1 MCTEVLR
8 LNLRYSKNPSK
19 REGTCTFNP
28 FCHVLFPSAL
38 PSNLKIWLCFG
49 KDWDDDEVDADAQSV
64 DDDPENCAVDENFDP
79 EAAVN
84 EETDGGRVR
93 SSSGPILIGPLTFDD
108 DPVPEDDDLM
118 NEKPE
123 KNFTAKQNE
132 KHHHHLASHYRY
144 FSSRQF
150 SGGTRGTTMQ
160 RNHGLCLSLSDHDR
174 IKIFVHELCNRGLLQ
189 YIEKLM
195 RYLNE
200 QVLHTCTVCL
210 HL

>member
-1 MCTEVLR
+1 MD
-8 LNLRYSKNPSK
+8 
-19 REGTCTFNP
+19 G
-28 FCHVLFPSAL
+28 
-38 PSNLKIWLCFG
+38 
-49 KDWDDDEVDADAQSV
+49 DAQSV
-64 DDDPENCAVDENFDP
+64 EDDPENCAVDENFDP

-108 DPVPEDDDLM
+108 GPEPEDDDLLDK
-118 NEKPE
+118 KPT
-123 KNFTAKQNE
+123 KHFPAKQNE

-150 SGGTRGTTMQ
+150 SGGTRGVAAQ

-174 IKIFVHELCNRGLLQ
+174 IKIFVHELGYRGLLQ

-195 RYLNE
+195 RYLND
-200 QVLHTCTVCL
+200 QVQCTFSSP
-210 HL
+210 

>member
-1 MCTEVLR
+1 MDV
-8 LNLRYSKNPSK
+8 
-19 REGTCTFNP
+19 
-28 FCHVLFPSAL
+28 
-38 PSNLKIWLCFG
+38 
-49 KDWDDDEVDADAQSV
+49 DAQSV
-64 DDDPENCAVDENFDP
+64 EDDPENCAVDENFDP

-108 DPVPEDDDLM
+108 PEPEDDIV
-118 NEKPE
+118 NEKPT
-123 KNFTAKQNE
+123 KQFPAKQNE

-150 SGGTRGTTMQ
+150 SGGTRGATAQ

-174 IKIFVHELCNRGLLQ
+174 IKIFVHELGYRGLLQ

-195 RYLNE
+195 RYLND
-200 QVLHTCTVCL
+200 QVYVIHNNKYYVHVLYI
-210 HL
+210 